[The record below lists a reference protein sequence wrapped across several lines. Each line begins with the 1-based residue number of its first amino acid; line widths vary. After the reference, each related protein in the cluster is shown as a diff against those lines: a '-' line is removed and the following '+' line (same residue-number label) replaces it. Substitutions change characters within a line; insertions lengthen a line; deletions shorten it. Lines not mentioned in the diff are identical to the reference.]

1 MYSDIQTIINALR
14 NNLIKNL
21 SRKIEED
28 EFFQKNKNKY
38 IGASAQ
44 LVKLKYVDSLRKAIE
59 NVLFKRY
66 KCKYVK
72 MGYFTTTRNTS
83 DSGPLR
89 IDMRYDYIN
98 NVYVIDT
105 SETWNRIISL
115 KGYQTPIYT
124 KIVDSKNN
132 VYIFTSNVKLNHI
145 SWLNEDDVYRLF
157 IDTLLCDNTT
167 SQIEGLIKEGV
178 QEYLVPLIKQLIN
191 ELGDGFQGDV
201 GYSEAYGYRGLYCS
215 VYYRKTQEYI
225 CRLEI
230 PFSNVEIKYAINDN
244 KFNDDEKVN
253 NLVEHTLSTIG
264 YIVNALMRKYNPI
277 DVFTNDL
284 SKILSDNITILQH
297 FFVNKNNYDKICA
310 CITDIYKNIIAKKS
324 YLISVDGLRQDIE
337 TMFSDSCT
345 FFDDIL
351 TKAIY
356 LGVQDRETVYRNIL
370 ELSNK

>member
-1 MYSDIQTIINALR
+1 MYNDIQTIINAFR
-14 NNLIKNL
+14 NNLIKSL
-21 SRKIEED
+21 SHKIEED
-28 EFFQKNKNKY
+28 EFFQKNKNMY

-66 KCKYVK
+66 KCKYIK
-72 MGYFTTTRNTS
+72 MGYFTITRNTS

-105 SETWNRIISL
+105 SETWNRIIRL
-115 KGYQTPIYT
+115 KRYQTPIYT
-124 KIVDSKNN
+124 KIVDSENN
-132 VYIFTSNVKLNHI
+132 IYIFTSNVKLNHI
-145 SWLNEDDVYRLF
+145 SWLDETSVYTLLF
-157 IDTLLCDNTT
+157 MNKLLCDNTT
-167 SQIEGLIKEGV
+167 SQIEFLIKEGV
-178 QEYLVPLIKQLIN
+178 QKYLVPLIKQLID
-191 ELGDGFQGDV
+191 ELGDEFQGDV
-201 GYSEAYGYRGLYCS
+201 SYSEAYGFKGLNCNI
-215 VYYRKTQEYI
+215 YYRKTHEYI
-225 CRLEI
+225 CRFEI
-230 PFSNVEIKYAINDN
+230 PFSSAEVKRIIIDN
-244 KFNDDEKVN
+244 KLNDDEKVN
-253 NLVEHTLSTIG
+253 CLVEHILSTIG
-264 YIVNALMRKYNPI
+264 YIVALMRKYNPI

-356 LGVQDRETVYRNIL
+356 LGVQDQGKIYRNIL

>member
-1 MYSDIQTIINALR
+1 MSNDMQTIITAFR
-14 NNLIKNL
+14 NNLIKSL
-21 SRKIEED
+21 QCKIEED
-28 EFFQKNKNKY
+28 EFFQKNENMY

-72 MGYFTTTRNTS
+72 MGYFTTSHDTS

-98 NVYVIDT
+98 DVYVIDT

-124 KIVDSKNN
+124 KIVDSENN
-132 VYIFTSNVKLNHI
+132 IYIFTSNVKLNHI
-145 SWLNEDDVYRLF
+145 SWLNENDIYLLF
-157 IDTLLCDNTT
+157 INTLLCDNIT
-167 SQIEGLIKEGV
+167 SQIEGLIKDGV
-178 QEYLVPLIKQLIN
+178 QKYLVPLIKQLID
-191 ELGDGFQGDV
+191 ELGDEFQGNV
-201 GYSEAYGYRGLYCS
+201 SYSEAYVFKGLNCNI
-215 VYYRKTQEYI
+215 YYRKTHEYI
-225 CRLEI
+225 CRFEI
-230 PFSNVEIKYAINDN
+230 PFSSAGVKRIIIDN
-244 KFNDDEKVN
+244 KLNDDEKVN
-253 NLVEHTLSTIG
+253 CLVEHILSTIG
-264 YIVNALMRKYNPI
+264 YVIDAFLKKYNPI
-277 DVFTNDL
+277 DVFTNKL
-284 SKILSDNITILQH
+284 SKILNDNITILQH
-297 FFVNKNNYDKICA
+297 LFVNKNNRDKICT
-310 CITDIYKNIIAKKS
+310 CITDICKNIITKKL
-324 YLISVDGLRQDIE
+324 YLISPDGLRQDTEAI
-337 TMFSDSCT
+337 FSDSCT